1 MYKIERGSLEEYMEL
16 AHNSIESG
24 KADYASLKPCTI
36 YKLTHNGAPLVL
48 LGYRKIEFEEYPG
61 KPFIVVSGVFRSDIS
76 KHVRV
81 LLEVGSGFLDKIQ
94 KYPLLAL
101 ASASDPVYGRFLEKF
116 GFVYT
121 ETVEKNPEDD
131 NIYKVYVRC

>member
-81 LLEVGSGFLDKIQ
+81 LLEVGNGFWTRYKNIRCLLWLLLVTLCTAGFLKSLVLYTQKLLKKIQ
-94 KYPLLAL
+94 KMI
-101 ASASDPVYGRFLEKF
+101 
-116 GFVYT
+116 
-121 ETVEKNPEDD
+121 
-131 NIYKVYVRC
+131 IYIKYM